1 VGDPGLYPDFT
12 ADFRREQAAMNFSFA
27 DLLTV
32 AAVTA
37 MVGAAVR
44 IATPLLLAALGEAIS
59 ERAGVLNVGIEG
71 IMALGALSG
80 FIVSYWSDNL
90 WVGFGGAWLIG
101 AIAGFAF
108 GVLTVLWGADQVAT
122 GIIANLFCLGL
133 ANLTYRSLFTGART
147 IPAIKNMSSYRVP
160 YLSSIDY
167 VGRALFSQTV
177 ITYIAFLM
185 VPVCWYLLQR
195 TIWGLNVRAVGE
207 NPGAV
212 DTAGLNVWALR
223 LSAVTIGGAF
233 AGVAG
238 ATLSIAQLGAY
249 LDNMTAGRGFVA
261 LAVVVFGGWNPWR
274 IAGACLIFGFAEA
287 LQLRM
292 QAMGIPVP
300 SAVLTAV
307 PYVLTIIVITA
318 FAGTASYPAAMNQ
331 PYLRRAKRAI
341 QAMTSASSGADNLL
355 QTAAIAS
362 SQATND
368 QIAVST
374 LHASKGTRS

>member
-1 VGDPGLYPDFT
+1 
-12 ADFRREQAAMNFSFA
+12 MNFSFS
-27 DLLTV
+27 DLLTL
-32 AAVTA
+32 AAMTA
-37 MVGAAVR
+37 MAGAAVR

-71 IMALGALSG
+71 IMALGALTG
-80 FIVSYWSDNL
+80 FIVSYWSGDL
-90 WVGFGGAWLIG
+90 WVGFGGALLIG
-101 AIAGFAF
+101 AAAGLAF

-133 ANLTYRSLFTGART
+133 ANLAYRSLFTGART
-147 IPAIKNMSSYRVP
+147 IPAIKNMPPYRVP

-185 VPVCWYLLQR
+185 VPVCWFLLQR

-212 DTAGLNVWALR
+212 DTAGLDVWTLR

-274 IAGACLIFGFAEA
+274 IAGACLIFGLAEA
-287 LQLRM
+287 IQLRM

-300 SAVLTAV
+300 SALLTAV

-331 PYLRRAKRAI
+331 PYLRRAKHAI
-341 QAMTSASSGADNLL
+341 QAMVGASPVGVSEHSTATASPQSTTDETSVSNLPAPKRM
-355 QTAAIAS
+355 TS
-362 SQATND
+362 
-368 QIAVST
+368 
-374 LHASKGTRS
+374 